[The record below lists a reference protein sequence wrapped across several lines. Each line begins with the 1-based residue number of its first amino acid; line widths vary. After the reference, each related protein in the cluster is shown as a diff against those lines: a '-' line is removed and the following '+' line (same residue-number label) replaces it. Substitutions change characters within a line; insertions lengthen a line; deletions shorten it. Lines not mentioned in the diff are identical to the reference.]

1 MKTLRFI
8 VVPQM
13 VEMERRAMAYSSGQ
27 NSENDVRSP
36 IVAGRFY
43 PGSASA
49 LKKTIEKFMA
59 DAVPVQVK
67 KPMAIVVP
75 HAGYVFSGQVAADG
89 FRQAAD
95 HLYDVVV
102 ILGTNHTSG
111 SFRKISI
118 YPGDGFSSPLGVTMI
133 DKEVVKALL
142 AADTDCTLDKSL
154 HQQEHSVEVQ
164 LPFIQVLF
172 PDARIVPAVIGVPD
186 VGLCTRFGSALAGV
200 LKNRRA
206 LIVAS
211 ADLSHYPDAD
221 AAEDV
226 DKKTLAAMEKMDP
239 ALLQKVTRA
248 QMSRGIPN
256 LHTCACGEA
265 AVMAAMSAAKAM
277 GAKAGKVIRYA
288 HSGDVPA
295 GGRDRVVG
303 YGAVV
308 YYADPA
314 SASANEPGP
323 PTAAASDETLTG
335 DDKKALLAYVR
346 ETLARRLSGRMVPA
360 AHGLGP
366 EVQQKRG
373 VFVTLKKRGALRGCI
388 GRMIPDKPL
397 SELVGA
403 VALQSALE
411 DPRFRPV
418 TLDELKDLE
427 IEISVLTPMKPVPGA
442 DHIVVGRDGVL
453 IRKGGRS
460 AVFLPQVA
468 PEQGWGR
475 DEMLEHLCL
484 KAGLPPGSW
493 KEGAQLLTFQAV
505 VFSEADFKST
515 S

>member
-1 MKTLRFI
+1 MTYK
-8 VVPQM
+8 
-13 VEMERRAMAYSSGQ
+13 SGQ
-27 NSENDVRSP
+27 EQESDIRSP
-36 IVAGRFY
+36 VVAGRFY

-49 LKKTIEKFMA
+49 LEKTIEKFMA
-59 DAVPVQVK
+59 DARPAQVK
-67 KPMAIVVP
+67 NPLAIVVP
-75 HAGYVFSGQVAADG
+75 HAGYIFSGQIAAEG

-95 HLYDVVV
+95 HPYDVVV

-118 YPGDGFSSPLGVTMI
+118 YPGDGFSTPLGTAMV

-142 AADTDCTLDKSL
+142 AADPDCVLDKSL
-154 HQQEHSVEVQ
+154 HDQEHSVEVQ
-164 LPFIQVLF
+164 IPFIQVLF
-172 PDARIVPAVIGVPD
+172 PESRIVPVVVGSPD
-186 VGLCTRFGSALAGV
+186 IGLCTRFGEALAGV
-200 LKNRRA
+200 LKDRRA

-211 ADLSHYPDAD
+211 ADLSHYPNAD

-226 DKKTLAAMEKMDP
+226 DGKTLAAMEKLDP
-239 ALLQKVTRA
+239 ALLQKVTQA
-248 QMSRGIPN
+248 QMRRGIPN

-277 GAKAGKVIRYA
+277 GAAGGKVIRYA
-288 HSGDVPA
+288 HSGDVPV
-295 GGRDRVVG
+295 GERDRVVG

-308 YYADPA
+308 YYADEQNV
-314 SASANEPGP
+314 SANESGAP
-323 PTAAASDETLTG
+323 AEAASDAMLT
-335 DDKKALLAYVR
+335 DTDKKALLAYVR
-346 ETLARRLSGRMVPA
+346 ETLARKLSRQTVPVA
-360 AHGLGP
+360 QGLSPGA
-366 EVQQKRG
+366 QQKRG
-373 VFVTLKKRGALRGCI
+373 VFVTLKKRGGLRGCI

-397 SELVGA
+397 PELVGA

-427 IEISVLTPMKPVPGA
+427 IEISVLTPMVPVPGA

-475 DEMLEHLCL
+475 AEMLEHLCL

-493 KEGAQLLTFQAV
+493 KEGAKLLTFQAV
-505 VFSEADFKST
+505 VFSEADFKPGS
-515 S
+515 SG

>member
-1 MKTLRFI
+1 
-8 VVPQM
+8 
-13 VEMERRAMAYSSGQ
+13 MASQSGQ
-27 NSENDVRSP
+27 KQEGDIHSP
-36 IVAGRFY
+36 VVAGRFY

-49 LKKTIEKFMA
+49 LEKTIEKFMA
-59 DAVPVQVK
+59 DARPAQVK
-67 KPMAIVVP
+67 NPLAIVVP
-75 HAGYVFSGQVAADG
+75 HAGYIFSGQIAADG
-89 FRQAAD
+89 FRQAAN
-95 HLYDVVV
+95 HPYDVVV

-118 YPGDGFSSPLGVTMI
+118 YPGDGFSTPLGTAMV

-142 AADTDCTLDKSL
+142 AADPDCVLDKSL
-154 HQQEHSVEVQ
+154 HDQEHSVEVQ
-164 LPFIQVLF
+164 IPFIQVLF
-172 PDARIVPAVIGVPD
+172 PESLIVPVVVGSPD
-186 VGLCTRFGSALAGV
+186 IGLCTRFGEALAGV
-200 LKNRRA
+200 LKDRRA

-211 ADLSHYPDAD
+211 ADLSHYPDAN

-226 DKKTLAAMEKMDP
+226 DGKTLAAMEKLDP
-239 ALLQKVTRA
+239 ALLQKVTQA
-248 QMSRGIPN
+248 QMRRGIPN

-277 GAKAGKVIRYA
+277 GAAGGKVIRYA
-288 HSGDVPA
+288 HSGDVPV

-314 SASANEPGP
+314 SASANEFGP
-323 PTAAASDETLTG
+323 PTAAASDAMLT
-335 DDKKALLAYVR
+335 DTDKKALLAYVR
-346 ETLARRLSGRMVPA
+346 ETIARRLSGQKASTPQ
-360 AHGLGP
+360 GLGP
-366 EVQQKRG
+366 GVQQERG
-373 VFVTLKKRGALRGCI
+373 VFVTLKKRGNLRGCI

-397 SELVGA
+397 PELVGA

-411 DPRFRPV
+411 DPRFKPV

-427 IEISVLTPMKPVPGA
+427 IEISVLTPMVPVPGA

-475 DEMLEHLCL
+475 AEMLEHLCL

-493 KEGAQLLTFQAV
+493 KEGAKLLTFQAI
-505 VFSEADFKST
+505 VFGEADFKSGL
-515 S
+515 SG

>member
-1 MKTLRFI
+1 
-8 VVPQM
+8 M
-13 VEMERRAMAYSSGQ
+13 VDRSGQ
-27 NSENDVRSP
+27 KQERDIRLPVA
-36 IVAGRFY
+36 AGRFY
-43 PGSASA
+43 PASA
-49 LKKTIEKFMA
+49 TSLRQAVRMFME

-67 KPMAIVVP
+67 SPLALVVP

-89 FRQAAD
+89 FRQVAG
-95 HLYDVVV
+95 HHYDVVV
-102 ILGTNHTSG
+102 VLGTNHTSG

-118 YPGDGFSSPLGVTMI
+118 YPGDGFSTPLGTAMI
-133 DKEVVKALL
+133 DKEVVKELQ
-142 AADTDCTLDKSL
+142 AADPDCVPDRSL
-154 HQQEHSVEVQ
+154 HQQEHSIEVQ
-164 LPFIQVLF
+164 LPFIQVIF

-186 VGLCTRFGSALAGV
+186 IGLCTRFGQVLAGV

-226 DKKTLAAMEKMDP
+226 DRKTLAAMEKLDP

-265 AVMAAMSAAKAM
+265 AVMVAMSAAKAM
-277 GAKAGKVIRYA
+277 GATAGKVIRYA

-295 GGRDRVVG
+295 GERDRVVG

-308 YYADPA
+308 YHADQA
-314 SASANEPGP
+314 SGRATEPGP
-323 PTAAASDETLTG
+323 ESASPDSTLS
-335 DDKKALLAYVR
+335 DNDKKALLAFVR
-346 ETLARRLSGRMVPA
+346 ETLERYFSNKPPPSA
-360 AHGLGP
+360 AGLGP
-366 EVQQKRG
+366 AMKQKRG

-388 GRMIPDKPL
+388 GCMIPDKPL
-397 SELVGA
+397 LELVGT
-403 VALQSALE
+403 VALQSALD

-418 TLDELKDLE
+418 TLEELRDLE
-427 IEISVLTPMKPVPGA
+427 IEISMLTPMAPVAGA

-475 DEMLEHLCL
+475 DEMLEHLCH

-493 KEGAQLLTFQAV
+493 KEGAQLLTFQAI

-515 S
+515 P

>member
-1 MKTLRFI
+1 
-8 VVPQM
+8 
-13 VEMERRAMAYSSGQ
+13 MASHSGQ
-27 NSENDVRSP
+27 KQEGDIRSP
-36 IVAGRFY
+36 VVAGRFY

-49 LKKTIEKFMA
+49 LRKTIEKFMA
-59 DAVPVQVK
+59 DAVPVQVTN
-67 KPMAIVVP
+67 PLAIVVP
-75 HAGYVFSGQVAADG
+75 HAGYIFSGQIAADG

-95 HLYDVVV
+95 HPYDVVV

-118 YPGDGFSSPLGVTMI
+118 YPGDGFSTPLGVTMI

-142 AADTDCTLDKSL
+142 AADPDCILDKSL
-154 HQQEHSVEVQ
+154 HDQEHSVEVQ
-164 LPFIQVLF
+164 IPFIQVLF
-172 PDARIVPAVIGVPD
+172 PEARIVPVVVGSPD
-186 VGLCTRFGSALAGV
+186 IGLCTRFGEALTGV

-226 DKKTLAAMEKMDP
+226 DRKTLAAMEKLDP
-239 ALLQKVTRA
+239 ALLQKTTQA
-248 QMSRGIPN
+248 QMRRGIPN

-265 AVMAAMSAAKAM
+265 VAMAAMSAAKAM
-277 GAKAGKVIRYA
+277 GATAGKVIRYA
-288 HSGDVPA
+288 HSGDVPV
-295 GGRDRVVG
+295 GERDRVVG

-308 YYADPA
+308 YYADEQDA
-314 SASANEPGP
+314 STIESGS
-323 PTAAASDETLTG
+323 PTEAASDAMLT
-335 DDKKALLAYVR
+335 DTDKKALLTYVR
-346 ETLARRLSGRMVPA
+346 ETIA
-360 AHGLGP
+360 AHLSKRTVPVAQGLGP
-366 EVQQKRG
+366 GVQQKRG
-373 VFVTLKKRGALRGCI
+373 VFVTLKKRGDLRGCI

-397 SELVGA
+397 HELVCA

-418 TLDELKDLE
+418 TLDELKELE
-427 IEISVLTPMKPVPGA
+427 IEISVLTPMSPVPNA

-475 DEMLEHLCL
+475 AEMLEHLCL
-484 KAGLPPGSW
+484 KAGLLPGSW
-493 KEGAQLLTFQAV
+493 KQGAEMLTFQAI

-515 S
+515 P

>member
-1 MKTLRFI
+1 MTYK
-8 VVPQM
+8 
-13 VEMERRAMAYSSGQ
+13 SGQ
-27 NSENDVRSP
+27 EQESDIRSP
-36 IVAGRFY
+36 VVAGRFY

-49 LKKTIEKFMA
+49 LEKTIEKFMA
-59 DAVPVQVK
+59 DARPAQVK
-67 KPMAIVVP
+67 NPLAIVVP
-75 HAGYVFSGQVAADG
+75 HAGYIFSGQIAAEG

-95 HLYDVVV
+95 HPYDVVV

-118 YPGDGFSSPLGVTMI
+118 YPGDGFSTPLGTAMV

-142 AADTDCTLDKSL
+142 AADPDCVLDKSL
-154 HQQEHSVEVQ
+154 HDQEHSVEVQ
-164 LPFIQVLF
+164 IPFIQVLF
-172 PDARIVPAVIGVPD
+172 PESRIVPVVVGSPD
-186 VGLCTRFGSALAGV
+186 IGLCTRFGEALAGV
-200 LKNRRA
+200 LKDRRA

-211 ADLSHYPDAD
+211 ADLSHYPNAD

-226 DKKTLAAMEKMDP
+226 DGKTLAAMEKLDP
-239 ALLQKVTRA
+239 ALLQKVTQA
-248 QMSRGIPN
+248 QMRRGIPN

-277 GAKAGKVIRYA
+277 GAAGGKVIRYA
-288 HSGDVPA
+288 HSGDVPV
-295 GGRDRVVG
+295 GERDRVVG

-308 YYADPA
+308 YYADEQNV
-314 SASANEPGP
+314 SANESGAP
-323 PTAAASDETLTG
+323 AEAASDAMLT
-335 DDKKALLAYVR
+335 DTDKKALLAYVR
-346 ETLARRLSGRMVPA
+346 ETLARKLSRQTVPVA
-360 AHGLGP
+360 QGLSPG
-366 EVQQKRG
+366 VQQERG
-373 VFVTLKKRGALRGCI
+373 VFVTLKKRGNLRGCI

-397 SELVGA
+397 PELVGA

-427 IEISVLTPMKPVPGA
+427 IEISVLTPMAPVPGA

-475 DEMLEHLCL
+475 AEMLEHLCL

-493 KEGAQLLTFQAV
+493 KEGAKLLTFQAV
-505 VFSEADFKST
+505 VFSEADFKPGS
-515 S
+515 SG

>member
-1 MKTLRFI
+1 
-8 VVPQM
+8 
-13 VEMERRAMAYSSGQ
+13 MEGKAMTDQSGQ
-27 NSENDVRSP
+27 KQEHDIRSP
-36 IVAGRFY
+36 IAAGRFY

-49 LKKTIEKFMA
+49 LKKTVEKFMA
-59 DAVPVQVK
+59 EARPAQFNH
-67 KPMAIVVP
+67 PLAIVVP
-75 HAGYVFSGQVAADG
+75 HAGYIFSGQVAADG

-95 HLYDVVV
+95 HFYDVVV

-118 YPGDGFSSPLGVTMI
+118 YPGDGFSTPLGTAMV
-133 DKEVVKALL
+133 DKEVVKAML
-142 AADTDCTLDKSL
+142 AADPDCALDKSL

-164 LPFIQVLF
+164 IPFVQVLF
-172 PDARIVPAVIGVPD
+172 PEARIVPVVVGSPD
-186 VGLCTRFGSALAGV
+186 IGLCTRFGEALAKV
-200 LKNRRA
+200 LENRRA

-211 ADLSHYPDAD
+211 ADLSHYPPAD

-226 DKKTLAAMEKMDP
+226 DKKTLAAMEKLDP
-239 ALLQKVTRA
+239 ALLQKVTQA
-248 QMSRGIPN
+248 QMRRGIPN

-265 AVMAAMSAAKAM
+265 PVMAAMSAARAM
-277 GAKAGKVIRYA
+277 GAAGGKVIRYA
-288 HSGDVPA
+288 HSGDVPV
-295 GGRDRVVG
+295 GERDRVVG

-314 SASANEPGP
+314 NASANGCEP
-323 PTAAASDETLTG
+323 PTAAASDGTLTN
-335 DDKKALLAYVR
+335 DDRKALLAYVR
-346 ETLARRLSGRMVPA
+346 ETITCRLSRQTVPTA
-360 AHGLGP
+360 QGLGP
-366 EVQQKRG
+366 GVQQKRG
-373 VFVTLKKRGALRGCI
+373 VFVTLKKRGNLRGCI

-397 SELVGA
+397 HELVGA

-427 IEISVLTPMKPVPGA
+427 IEISVLTPMTPVPSA

-493 KEGAQLLTFQAV
+493 EEGAKLLTFQAI

-515 S
+515 P

>member
-1 MKTLRFI
+1 
-8 VVPQM
+8 
-13 VEMERRAMAYSSGQ
+13 MADPSDR
-27 NSENDVRSP
+27 NPENDIRFP

-43 PGSASA
+43 PASASA
-49 LKKTIEKFMA
+49 LRQAVRKFMA

-67 KPMAIVVP
+67 NPLAIVVP
-75 HAGYVFSGQVAADG
+75 HAGYVFSGQIAADG

-95 HLYDVVV
+95 QPCDVVV
-102 ILGTNHTSG
+102 VLGTNHTSG

-118 YPGDGFSSPLGVTMI
+118 YPGDGFSTPLGTTMI

-142 AADTDCTLDKSL
+142 AADSDCVPDKSL
-154 HQQEHSVEVQ
+154 HQQEHSIEVQ

-172 PDARIVPAVIGVPD
+172 PDAHIVPAVIGVPD
-186 VGLCTRFGSALAGV
+186 IGLCNRFGAALAGV
-200 LKNRRA
+200 LKSRRA

-211 ADLSHYPDAD
+211 ADLSHYPTAD

-239 ALLQKVTRA
+239 ALLQKTTQA
-248 QMSRGIPN
+248 QMRRGIPN

-265 AVMAAMSAAKAM
+265 AVMAAMSAARAM
-277 GAKAGKVIRYA
+277 GATAGRVIRYA

-295 GGRDRVVG
+295 GERDRVVG

-308 YYADPA
+308 YYANPQSAQTDESGFPTEA
-314 SASANEPGP
+314 SGEKL
-323 PTAAASDETLTG
+323 SD
-335 DDKKALLAYVR
+335 DDKKALLTLVR
-346 ETLARRLSGRMVPA
+346 ETLTRHLSGQA
-360 AHGLGP
+360 APRAQGLGP
-366 EVQQKRG
+366 AAQQKRG
-373 VFVTLKKRGALRGCI
+373 IFVTLKKRGALRGCI

-397 SELVGA
+397 HILAGD

-418 TLDELKDLE
+418 TLEELRDLE
-427 IEISVLTPMKPVPGA
+427 IEISVLTPMAPVPGA
-442 DHIVVGRDGVL
+442 DHIDVGRDGVL

-505 VFSEADFKST
+505 VFSETDFKSM